1 MLICFASV
9 TVSAA
14 TMSGALYGVAGLFPS
29 EYMTAVVSG
38 QALGGILTALAFIL
52 VLAFD
57 AGPSATA
64 FVFFIMGALLIFG
77 CIVCYLLVDRQ
88 SFFKYYLQGGD
99 KYKVISALPSHS
111 RTGDETG
118 VPLEPILSQV
128 MSKIYVHAVALALL
142 YATTLSVY
150 PAITILM
157 QSEYHASHTE
167 WTGKSNELAIMMH
180 PLIPCNYRCILS
192 ARGELFVLQYR
203 RLSGQATGGLVGA
216 ACQ

>member
-1 MLICFASV
+1 MYYVGSSTLYFECIFLFSLLICCFPFFLFY

-64 FVFFIMGALLIFG
+64 FVFFIMGALLILG
-77 CIVCYLLVDRQ
+77 CIICYLLVNRQ
-88 SFFKYYLQGGD
+88 PFFQYYLDGGD
-99 KYKVISALPSHS
+99 KYKVISAVPSH
-111 RTGDETG
+111 RRGGEEGDDETG
-118 VPLEPILSQV
+118 VALEPILSQV
-128 MSKIYVHAVALALL
+128 LSKIYTHAVTLAVL

-157 QSEYHASHTE
+157 RSEHHASHTE
-167 WTGKSNELAIMMH
+167 WTGKTNKSA
-180 PLIPCNYRCILS
+180 NYD
-192 ARGELFVLQYR
+192 
-203 RLSGQATGGLVGA
+203 
-216 ACQ
+216 

>member
-1 MLICFASV
+1 
-9 TVSAA
+9 
-14 TMSGALYGVAGLFPS
+14 MSGALYGVAGLFPS

-88 SFFKYYLQGGD
+88 SFYKYYLQGGD

-167 WTGKSNELAIMMH
+167 WTGKSNEVTIMLH
-180 PLIPCNYRCILS
+180 PLIPCNYRYLLS
-192 ARGELFVLQYR
+192 ARGKLFVLQYW

-216 ACQ
+216 AGQ